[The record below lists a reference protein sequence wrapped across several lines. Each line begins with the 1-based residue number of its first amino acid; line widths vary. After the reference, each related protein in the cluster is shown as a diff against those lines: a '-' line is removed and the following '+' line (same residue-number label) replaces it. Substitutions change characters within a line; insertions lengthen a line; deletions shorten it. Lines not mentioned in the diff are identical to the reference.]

1 MDHTDDVHAQ
11 ASHASH
17 RALQGRAEGWQEGKS
32 LLSIRHAKRNRA
44 ALAVG
49 TGAMLPSALAE
60 GSNWAG
66 SGRAYQDVC
75 GSRAVQPAGG
85 FIHEQHRGLGGD
97 LTPDVD
103 ALALPAAAG
112 NDKGEQGMHGFIR

>member
-1 MDHTDDVHAQ
+1 M
-11 ASHASH
+11 H
-17 RALQGRAEGWQEGKS
+17 RCNAAERWWKKEELDCQ
-32 LLSIRHAKRNRA
+32 
-44 ALAVG
+44 
-49 TGAMLPSALAE
+49 
-60 GSNWAG
+60 W
-66 SGRAYQDVC
+66 AYQDVC

-112 NDKGEQGMHGFIR
+112 NGNG